1 MLWFRLKAVRFKDK
15 RYFCKKII
23 TLCSLLLTLL
33 KVIKKKKYSVYN
45 QDVLSE
51 EATKDG
57 SVASVLKISM
67 WKILIVV
74 ADQLRKKL
82 IKL

>member
-1 MLWFRLKAVRFKDK
+1 M
-15 RYFCKKII
+15 
-23 TLCSLLLTLL
+23 
-33 KVIKKKKYSVYN
+33 YN